1 MPRPSS
7 RWFRKI
13 SCALHTLTTLFVL
26 FVFVWH
32 GWPAARAQ
40 TSCACPGTGV
50 SLGTVRLNVRAKKS
64 GDTFFWVL
72 SDFPGANNES
82 DLQIADSSLRQRLKA
97 ALAENA
103 ANGAAEQ
110 FGFSDAADF
119 NLIAALNDQ
128 FASART
134 TFFAAPELNVAPTAE
149 NETRVSFLC
158 VCGRA
163 AATPTSIT
171 PQQYR
176 VFVVLKTA
184 SATSAENQPAARP
197 ILQAETT
204 VENLPVRLF
213 YTQQDLRNAATD
225 PAARLKPKDRV
236 EAELTAVAQRLVILA
251 CNNRLLDAGGKLI
264 PTPTDDPNAVPASE
278 LTSDRRTAFV
288 AARDALIPAFKQ
300 SYDLSD
306 ESPRSPLKSEVKWR
320 GLNVIVGPCLP
331 EACAGGPAE
340 PCNQLC
346 GQPPQPTFVLSVT
359 GLQIV
364 RHVALKVQPD
374 ALDQKFADQPVG
386 QEFNE
391 MRRAVAKKLNLE
403 YKNKFVAQPGHVITW
418 EQVEQDRQ
426 LLCPPA
432 SAKCKTVEN
441 FLRISS
447 PAKRNPLNNSTP
459 NLAANVSNEPEPNDF
474 NDDSALI
481 YEVERKRKTPGA
493 LSINAGGQYSPAD
506 SFLGTVGLKE
516 YNLLGLTKLS
526 LGERASLDFARGDQ
540 VQKIRFQLSRPFAT
554 PDRAGFRV
562 KDVNVA
568 VNYIRDRN
576 QRLSN
581 LTPEEIEAREL
592 GSSAAIIFGYDSFKP
607 EDYLLLNCALFKARK
622 RTHITLNGETSLGFR
637 DLDIPESQRLL
648 ALTGLNATLL
658 PQANTQITPLA
669 LNLTFAVTHDARQT
683 EGAGLGHFNF
693 ALDTKL
699 QRGLDWFGADYS
711 YYKTALT
718 ARAEV
723 VFGTLSPE
731 DFFLRYTH
739 GLGQSSTGT
748 PVTELFRL
756 GGLSNVRGIEEGE
769 FIGRRLNFG
778 QAEFGI
784 NALSLWHLLRQTKAP
799 ELNQTPCSTSAG
811 TDGARSPLPFDPAN
825 LYLKTFYDFARISDP
840 TSFTG
845 AGAGM
850 PPRRLQQ
857 FTHGYGIALELR
869 HLGNDLTAPLSFTFG
884 YARSPQSVL
893 HRSGTLFTG
902 VSYSF

>member
-7 RWFRKI
+7 RWLRKFSRPLYI
-13 SCALHTLTTLFVL
+13 WLALV
-26 FVFVWH
+26 VWLSSSWN
-32 GWPAARAQ
+32 GAPAARAQ
-40 TSCACPGTGV
+40 AGCTCPGVGV
-50 SLGTVRLNVRAKKS
+50 ALGTVRVNVRAQKS
-64 GDTFFWVL
+64 GNTLFWVL
-72 SDFPGANNES
+72 SNFPGTNNES
-82 DLQIADSSLRQRLKA
+82 DLQIADSSLLQRLKV

-119 NLIAALNDQ
+119 NLIATLNDQ
-128 FASART
+128 FASADT
-134 TFFAAPELNVAPTAE
+134 TFFAAPALNVAPTSE
-149 NETRVSFLC
+149 TDTRVSFLC
-158 VCGRA
+158 VCGKGS
-163 AATPTSIT
+163 ATPTPSPLT
-171 PQQYR
+171 PKQYR

-184 SATSAENQPAARP
+184 AATATENQTSARP
-197 ILQAETT
+197 ILQAEAT
-204 VENLPVRLF
+204 VANLPVRLF
-213 YTQQDLRNAATD
+213 YTQQDLRNAASD
-225 PAARLKPKDRV
+225 PSARAKPKDRV
-236 EAELTAVAQRLVILA
+236 KAELTVVAQRLMTLA
-251 CNNRLLDAGGKLI
+251 RDNGLLDAGGKLI
-264 PTPTDDPNAVPASE
+264 TTPTDDPNAVPTNE
-278 LTSDRRTAFV
+278 LLPDRRTAFV
-288 AARDALIPAFKQ
+288 VARDALIPAFKQ

-306 ESPRSPLKSEVKWR
+306 ESPRSPLKSEVKWP

-346 GQPPQPTFVLSVT
+346 GQPPQPTFVLAVT

-374 ALDQKFADQPVG
+374 VLDQKFADQQVG
-386 QEFNE
+386 HEFNE
-391 MRRAVAKKLNLE
+391 MRRTVAKKLNLE
-403 YKNKFVAQPGHVITW
+403 YKNKFVAQPGHVVTW
-418 EQVEQDRQ
+418 EQIERDRQ

-432 SAKCKTVEN
+432 AAKCKAVEN

-447 PAKRNPLNNSTP
+447 PAKRTSTSNLAQ

-493 LSINAGGQYSPAD
+493 LSISAGGQFSPAD

-540 VQKIRFQLSRPFAT
+540 VQKVRFQLSRPFAS

-592 GSSAAIIFGYDSFKP
+592 GSSAAVTFGYDSFKP
-607 EDYLLLNCALFKARK
+607 EDYLLLNCDLFKARK
-622 RTHITLNGETSLGFR
+622 RTHVTLNGETSLGFR

-648 ALTGLNATLL
+648 TLTGLNTTLL
-658 PQANTQITPLA
+658 PQPSTQITPLA
-669 LNLTFAVTHDARQT
+669 LNLTFAVTHDARQI
-683 EGAGLGHFNF
+683 ERAGLGHLNF

-711 YYKTALT
+711 YYKTAVT
-718 ARAEV
+718 ARTEI
-723 VFGTLSPE
+723 VFGALSPE

-739 GLGQSSTGT
+739 GLGQSSERT
-748 PVTELFRL
+748 PVTEMFRL

-769 FIGRRLNFG
+769 FIGRRLSFG
-778 QAEFGI
+778 QAEFGV

-799 ELNQTPCSTSAG
+799 ELNQTPCSASAG
-811 TDGARSPLPFDPAN
+811 TEAARSPLPFDPAN
-825 LYLKTFYDFARISDP
+825 LYLKTFFDFARISDP
-840 TSFTG
+840 TSFM
-845 AGAGM
+845 GAGM
-850 PPRRLQQ
+850 LPRRLHQ
-857 FTHGYGIALELR
+857 FAHGYGIALELR